1 MNAAEFLY
9 DFFDK
14 ESVYDADQAGYRFPD
29 LVAALDEIGKATDQ
43 WEREGRRV
51 KGFRSSLPRWRKSV
65 TMAFTDTGEIRWDE
79 ISGPVGTSDF
89 MSDADKDLLM
99 YAAELL
105 DSCTLR
111 FTEEQRNNVRNLVS
125 EANTVLRGIADGM
138 PDGLALHLS
147 RLLRETETA
156 LDEYAITGDFVL
168 DRAVSRLREA
178 LDIAMVQT
186 PEDKQSMWDKVKDLG
201 KQLAIGYMIEA
212 PALALTAAQMFPP
225 QIGG

>member
-14 ESVYDADQAGYRFPD
+14 ESVYDVDQAGYRFPD

-65 TMAFTDTGEIRWDE
+65 TMAFTDTGEIRWGE

-138 PDGLALHLS
+138 PDGLALYLS